1 MGKRIHLREAR
12 PDELEAVEV
21 LVITAYQE
29 FQSLFPG
36 KVWTAWMD
44 NIRQV
49 IQADTGILLVAAEEQ
64 GKLHG
69 AVKFYPDAGQAAL
82 GSWPPGSASMR
93 ILAVHP
99 ACRGQGLGRLLVQ
112 ECLRRARAL
121 QVPAIYLYTG
131 PFMQAARHIY
141 ESLGFERARE
151 FDRDPGPIAYKL
163 ELV

>member
-1 MGKRIHLREAR
+1 MAAKIFIREAR
-12 PDELEAVEV
+12 LDELAEIEA
-21 LVITAYQE
+21 LVITAYRE
-29 FQSLFPG
+29 FQPLFPE
-36 KVWTAWMD
+36 KVWAAWMG

-49 IQADTGILLVAAEEQ
+49 IQASAGVLLVAADDQ
-64 GKLHG
+64 GKLCG

-99 ACRGQGLGRLLVQ
+99 NSRGQGLGKLLVQ

-141 ESLGFERARE
+141 ESLGFERAPE
-151 FDRDPGPIAYKL
+151 FDKDPGPIAYRL
-163 ELV
+163 NL